1 MLLSFYDFIKGVFWF
16 LIGYYVAE
24 RIKEFFAK
32 KNMSQYELAKRVEMT
47 QSSIS
52 TLLNEGNVP
61 KITTLE
67 KVCKGFGITIAQF
80 FAVDEQFPDLSEEQR
95 KVLNTWEKLSAKEKT
110 AIEKIVS
117 SILEMR

>member
-1 MLLSFYDFIKGVFWF
+1 MCWF

-24 RIKEFFAK
+24 RIKELCAK
-32 KNMSQYELAKRVEMT
+32 KNMSQYELAKRAGMT

-80 FAVDEQFPDLSEEQR
+80 FAMDEQFPDLSEEQR
-95 KVLNTWEKLSAKEKT
+95 KVLNTWEKLSAKEKI

>member
-1 MLLSFYDFIKGVFWF
+1 MCWF
-16 LIGYYVAE
+16 LVGYYVAE
-24 RIKEFFAK
+24 RIKELCVK
-32 KNMSQYELAKRVEMT
+32 KNMSQYELAKRAGMT

-67 KVCKGFGITIAQF
+67 KVCKGFGITLAQF
-80 FAVDEQFPDLSEEQR
+80 FAMDEQFPDLSEEQR
-95 KVLNTWEKLSAKEKT
+95 KVLNTWEKLSAKEKI

>member
-1 MLLSFYDFIKGVFWF
+1 VCWF
-16 LIGYYVAE
+16 LVGYYVAE
-24 RIKEFFAK
+24 RIKELCVK
-32 KNMSQYELAKRVEMT
+32 KNMSQYELAKRAGMT

-67 KVCKGFGITIAQF
+67 KVCKGFGITLAQF
-80 FAVDEQFPDLSEEQR
+80 FAMDEQFPDLSEEQR